1 MWRTPARCAQ
11 GDPKAEP
18 VLDSKV
24 IWQDALAKGVED
36 PGLIIACADF
46 LAQTGKWNHA
56 AEFLKADLRQGIVV
70 RPWVYKSLAI
80 ALRQSGGAAAE
91 IERAEMSSAELEPLD
106 AQGYLDASRAMAGD
120 KRWDRALAF
129 AKQAAVLEPNT
140 PYAYNEALLYANSAK
155 DVDGMEWA
163 AGHLLRQDWPVSNQT
178 LQGKAIHTAQ
188 DLAKTLERD
197 NRRNEAATLLG
208 AVESQRQRDLVFK
221 LSWQGDADLDLK
233 VKEPTGSVCWVL
245 NRQTIGGG
253 TLTGDAQSDRN
264 SETYQ
269 AAKAFSG
276 DYEVTVDHVWG
287 APLSNKA
294 QLKIIRHQG
303 TPQQSEELVTI
314 DLKNGGAVK
323 VNLADGRRNEVAYVP
338 PPSSVR
344 PVSEAVVKTTDRCSL
359 MNKLRKMSEPDVQDV
374 TVGLSGST
382 VGMGETPM
390 SAPTSMT
397 PVGGEQYQSKLSSFI
412 ANSLEVTTQA
422 TMAADRRSV
431 RVSMTPVFNTV
442 TDAKPVVSYSGIPG
456 SREP

>member
-1 MWRTPARCAQ
+1 V
-11 GDPKAEP
+11 D
-18 VLDSKV
+18 
-24 IWQDALAKGVED
+24 D

-80 ALRQSGGAAAE
+80 ALRQSGGAADE

-129 AKQAAVLEPNT
+129 AKQASVLEPNT
-140 PYAYNEALLYANSAK
+140 PYAYNEALLYAESAN
-155 DVDGMEWA
+155 DAAGMEWA
-163 AGHLLRQDWPVSNQT
+163 ASHLLRQDWPVGNKE
-178 LQGKAIHTAQ
+178 LQSKAIHEA
-188 DLAKTLERD
+188 DELVRKLERE
-197 NRRNEAATLLG
+197 NRQADAAKLKD
-208 AVESQRQRDLVFK
+208 AVKSQQQRDLVFK

-253 TLTGDAQSDRN
+253 TMTGDAQSDRN

-269 AAKAFSG
+269 AAKAFPG
-276 DYEVTVDHVWG
+276 DYEVTVDRVWG

-303 TPQQSEELVTI
+303 TPQQSEELMTI
-314 DLKNGGAVK
+314 DLKNSGAVK
-323 VNLADGRRNEVAYVP
+323 VNLTEGRRTEVAYVP

-344 PVSEAVVKTTDRCSL
+344 PVNEAVIKTTDRCSL
-359 MNKLRKMSEPDVQDV
+359 MNKLRKMSEPDVQGV
-374 TVGLSGST
+374 TVGLHGST
-382 VGMGETPM
+382 VGMGETTAAPAPASVTPM
-390 SAPTSMT
+390 
-397 PVGGEQYQSKLSSFI
+397 GGEQYQSKLSSFI

-456 SREP
+456 SHEP

>member
-1 MWRTPARCAQ
+1 M
-11 GDPKAEP
+11 
-18 VLDSKV
+18 
-24 IWQDALAKGVED
+24 
-36 PGLIIACADF
+36 
-46 LAQTGKWNHA
+46 
-56 AEFLKADLRQGIVV
+56 V

-80 ALRQSGGAAAE
+80 ALRQSGGAADE

-140 PYAYNEALLYANSAK
+140 PYAYNEALLYAESAK

-163 AGHLLRQDWPVSNQT
+163 AGHLLRQDWPVSNQE

-188 DLAKTLERD
+188 TIWP
-197 NRRNEAATLLG
+197 RRLNATT
-208 AVESQRQRDLVFK
+208 ARTRRRRSWAPWTSQRQRDLVFK

-253 TLTGDAQSDRN
+253 TMTGDAQSDRN

-276 DYEVTVDHVWG
+276 DYEVTVDRVWG
-287 APLSNKA
+287 TPLSNKA

-303 TPQQSEELVTI
+303 TPQQSEELVTV

-323 VNLADGRRNEVAYVP
+323 VNLADGRRNEVGLRAA
-338 PPSSVR
+338 
-344 PVSEAVVKTTDRCSL
+344 AVVGAASERGGRQDDRPL
-359 MNKLRKMSEPDVQDV
+359 QPDEQAAEDV
-374 TVGLSGST
+374 RAGRAGRDRGPQRFHGRHGRNAGVGADFHDSDGRRAIPEQAVVVHRQQLGSDHAGDDGGRPPIRAGVDDAGLQHRNGRQAGRVLQRYPRLARAVIGLAKAMWEIERPAEISPRASFRLAASRQGSASRPLSARG
-382 VGMGETPM
+382 
-390 SAPTSMT
+390 
-397 PVGGEQYQSKLSSFI
+397 
-412 ANSLEVTTQA
+412 
-422 TMAADRRSV
+422 
-431 RVSMTPVFNTV
+431 
-442 TDAKPVVSYSGIPG
+442 
-456 SREP
+456 

>member
-1 MWRTPARCAQ
+1 VNPDRKVNVANAGKVRV
-11 GDPKAEP
+11 GDPKAEAP
-18 VLDSKV
+18 LDPKV
-24 IWQDALAKGVED
+24 IWQDALAKGVDD
-36 PGLIIACADF
+36 PGLIIACADY
-46 LAQTGKWNHA
+46 LAQSGKWNHA

-80 ALRQSGGAAAE
+80 ALRQSGGAADE

-140 PYAYNEALLYANSAK
+140 PYAYNEGMLYAGSAK

-163 AGHLLRQDWPVSNQT
+163 AGHLLRQDWPVGNQA
-178 LQGKAIHTAQ
+178 LQSKAIHTVQ
-188 DLAKTLERD
+188 DLAKTLERE
-197 NRRNEAATLLG
+197 NRQNEAKALLG

-233 VKEPTGSVCWVL
+233 VKEPTGSICWVL

-276 DYEVTVDHVWG
+276 DYEVTVEHVWG

-303 TPQQSEELVTI
+303 TPQQTEELATI
-314 DLKNGGAVK
+314 DLRNSGPVK
-323 VNLADGRRNEVAYVP
+323 VNLTDGRRTEVAYVP

-344 PVSEAVVKTTDRCSL
+344 PVSEGVIKTADRYSL
-359 MNKLRKMSEPDVQDV
+359 MNKLRKLSEPDVQGV
-374 TVGLSGST
+374 TVGFT
-382 VGMGETPM
+382 V
-390 SAPTSMT
+390 
-397 PVGGEQYQSKLSSFI
+397 
-412 ANSLEVTTQA
+412 
-422 TMAADRRSV
+422 RRS
-431 RVSMTPVFNTV
+431 
-442 TDAKPVVSYSGIPG
+442 AWA
-456 SREP
+456 